1 VQVATYTPEQQKVVK
16 TILRVGRQR
25 GASPKELKAAIET
38 GLVESGLRNLSGGDA
53 DSAGWRQERA
63 SLYPDPTNVQHSA
76 ARFFDEAKRA
86 NASGRYGSAGS
97 LAAAVQRPAAQ
108 FRGRYQ
114 QRSGD
119 ADALLGNPSNGGGV
133 VNDTAGTVTTTTT
146 PGVDNSGMRRQ
157 LVADFLSQ
165 GGVKNSQAT
174 AAFATGYKAAQDV
187 PGRTTT
193 TRSKGRLTLRLR
205 PFMVSRRSGPRGQTQ
220 RAEAAVPIRRRARWR
235 LLVARLQR
243 CGCASPRC

>member
-1 VQVATYTPEQQKVVK
+1 MALQSDQQQVLSA
-16 TILRVGRQR
+16 ILRIGRQR
-25 GASPKELKAAIET
+25 GATAKEIKAAIET
-38 GLVESGLRNLSGGDA
+38 GLVESGLRNLPGGDA

-119 ADALLGNPSNGGGV
+119 ADALLGGGGSSSP
-133 VNDTAGTVTTTTT
+133 ASSTTTTT
-146 PGVDNSGMRRQ
+146 
-157 LVADFLSQ
+157 
-165 GGVKNSQAT
+165 T
-174 AAFATGYKAAQDV
+174 
-187 PGRTTT
+187 
-193 TRSKGRLTLRLR
+193 
-205 PFMVSRRSGPRGQTQ
+205 
-220 RAEAAVPIRRRARWR
+220 
-235 LLVARLQR
+235 
-243 CGCASPRC
+243 

>member
-1 VQVATYTPEQQKVVK
+1 VLVVVVHVATVLLTRGEVQVATYTPEQQKVVQ

-119 ADALLGNPSNGGGV
+119 ADALLGDSGGSS
-133 VNDTAGTVTTTTT
+133 TARLEHHDDDFDDAGC
-146 PGVDNSGMRRQ
+146 RQ
-157 LVADFLSQ
+157 LGD
-165 GGVKNSQAT
+165 
-174 AAFATGYKAAQDV
+174 AAAA
-187 PGRTTT
+187 
-193 TRSKGRLTLRLR
+193 
-205 PFMVSRRSGPRGQTQ
+205 RR
-220 RAEAAVPIRRRARWR
+220 
-235 LLVARLQR
+235 
-243 CGCASPRC
+243 